1 MPLSV
6 RMPDILAE
14 RSNHGQMRLS
24 MPYRDGMKAR
34 DVVADS
40 GFMGEEAD
48 AILIVVNGAQVEREA
63 SISDGDT
70 IELVIQ
76 MVGGAQG

>member
-1 MPLSV
+1 MPLNV

-14 RSNHGQMRLS
+14 RSIQGRMRLS
-24 MPYRDGMKAR
+24 MPYREGMMAK

-48 AILIVVNGAQVEREA
+48 AILIVVNGSQVERDA
-63 SISDGDT
+63 AIRDGDT

-76 MVGGAQG
+76 MVGG

>member
-1 MPLSV
+1 MPLNV

-14 RSNHGQMRLS
+14 RSIKGQMRLS
-24 MPYRDGMKAR
+24 MPFRDGMKAK

-48 AILIVVNGAQVEREA
+48 AILIVVNGAQVERDA
-63 SISDGDT
+63 VIKDGDT
-70 IELVIQ
+70 VELVIQ
-76 MVGGAQG
+76 MVGGAFA